1 MNPESSPTARALQAL
16 EILRSRPG
24 TTAEELGTRLGV
36 TDRAARRYVA
46 ILREAGIPV
55 ESIRGAHGGY
65 RLGHGVRLSPV
76 SFTETESLRLVMAV
90 LGGKTTSQ
98 SSEDLLDSALSK
110 VIRVLPDA
118 VAQQARTIREYAAT
132 VPDSHLSPPEPSV
145 ASTLVTA
152 IAGKVSV
159 LLNYRNAG
167 GKESTV
173 EVDPWAVIVRFH
185 YWYLLG
191 YSHQAAAIRTYRLD
205 RIGGVRPTNAS
216 FQPPE
221 DLDPVASLE
230 ENLGQGWKFQTRVI
244 FNEPFASV
252 KPWISPTMGTL
263 TALGEG
269 CVLVGSTSNP
279 AMYVRERLAVLPFS
293 FRIEDSPELL
303 AEVSALA
310 QRFNQALAASI

>member
-1 MNPESSPTARALQAL
+1 M
-16 EILRSRPG
+16 
-24 TTAEELGTRLGV
+24 
-36 TDRAARRYVA
+36 
-46 ILREAGIPV
+46 
-55 ESIRGAHGGY
+55 ESIRGTHGGY

-76 SFTETESLRLVMAV
+76 SFTENEALRLVMAV
-90 LGGKTTSQ
+90 LGGQSTSQ
-98 SSEDLLDSALSK
+98 SNEDLLDSALSK

-118 VAQQARTIREYAAT
+118 VAQQASTIREYAAT
-132 VPDSHLSPPEPSV
+132 VPDRHLTPPEPSV

-167 GKESTV
+167 GRESVV

-191 YSHQAAAIRTYRLD
+191 NSHQAEAVRTYRLD
-205 RIGGVRPTNAS
+205 RIDSVRPTSVS
-216 FQPPE
+216 FEPPQN
-221 DLDPVASLE
+221 LDPVASLE
-230 ENLGQGWKFQTRVI
+230 QNLGQGWKFQTRVI
-244 FNEPFASV
+244 FDEPFASV

-263 TALGEG
+263 TALDDG
-269 CVLVGSTSNP
+269 CLLVGSTSNP
-279 AMYVRERLAVLPFS
+279 AMYVQERLAVLPFS

-310 QRFNQALAASI
+310 QRFNQALAASS